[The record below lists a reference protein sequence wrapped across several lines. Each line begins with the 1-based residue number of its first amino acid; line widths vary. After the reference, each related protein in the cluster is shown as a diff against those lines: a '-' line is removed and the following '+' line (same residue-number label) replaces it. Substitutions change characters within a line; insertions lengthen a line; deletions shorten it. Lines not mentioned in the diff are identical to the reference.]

1 MPYCHLAGTVFI
13 IYLQVLTVIYLE
25 RKYIMENQTLS
36 NGVTIPMMG
45 FGTYLID
52 KADVKDMM
60 QTALDAGYRHFDFA
74 EIYGNQAEIGDVLSQ
89 TDVAREDLFLTSKV
103 WNTDQGYESTLKA
116 FDKAIN
122 DLQVDYLDLYLI
134 HWPNEDNFQLSLD
147 TWKALET
154 LYKQK
159 KVRAI
164 GVSNFSEDQLKQV
177 FDMAEIKPM
186 VNQIERH
193 PYKTQVELGAF
204 DAANGIVNEG
214 YSPIG
219 HGHLILEDP
228 VIVELAD
235 KYGKTPAQ
243 VVLRWQIDTGFVVFP
258 KSSKPAR
265 IKENI
270 DIFDFKLDAED
281 IKKIDAL
288 DQDKHLNYD

>member
-1 MPYCHLAGTVFI
+1 
-13 IYLQVLTVIYLE
+13 
-25 RKYIMENQTLS
+25 MENQTLS

-74 EIYGNQAEIGDVLSQ
+74 EIYGNQAEIGDVLSR

-103 WNTDQGYESTLKA
+103 WNADQGYESTLKA

-164 GVSNFSEDQLKQV
+164 GVSNFSENQLQQV

-204 DAANGIVNEG
+204 DTANGIVNEG

-228 VIVELAD
+228 VIVKLAD

-270 DIFDFKLDAED
+270 DIFDFKLDADD
-281 IKKIDAL
+281 IKKINAL